1 MAIPS
6 IKSRFHFIS
15 AQPSRCAA
23 MLPIIWSP
31 SPVSRM
37 SRSWKVRRSPA
48 TSSPGVCRAVLLFL
62 IGLSNRRP
70 NLVCRRIYT
79 PNSHPLAHRMAEDFR
94 VVTARRAKCRETMI
108 GEGTQSTNQRRHNYV
123 QENVEVGFFTDPS
136 VCIGCKACE
145 VACKEWNEVP
155 DDGFTW
161 SGNSYDNTGHLG
173 ASTWRHVMFLEQD
186 RAKGNQVAGPMS
198 LDQDPFR
205 WVFLSD
211 VCKHCEEAGCLEA
224 CPTGS
229 IVRTEVGSVLV
240 QNDVCNGCGYCVVSC
255 PFGVID
261 RRPAPLPDAG
271 GAFKCTF
278 CYDRQKSGLVPAC
291 AKVCPTESIVF
302 GRLDDLR
309 AQGAKRVQQL
319 QEAGYSDAQLY
330 DPTETSVRGIHA
342 FFLILGEP
350 EAYGL
355 PPKPQ
360 VPTIYLKSAWTAAF
374 ATAIASIIATLVA
387 FAFSS

>member
-1 MAIPS
+1 
-6 IKSRFHFIS
+6 
-15 AQPSRCAA
+15 
-23 MLPIIWSP
+23 
-31 SPVSRM
+31 
-37 SRSWKVRRSPA
+37 
-48 TSSPGVCRAVLLFL
+48 
-62 IGLSNRRP
+62 
-70 NLVCRRIYT
+70 
-79 PNSHPLAHRMAEDFR
+79 
-94 VVTARRAKCRETMI
+94 MI
-108 GEGTQSTNQRRHNYV
+108 GEGIQSTNQRRHSYV
-123 QENVEVGFFTDPS
+123 QDNVEVGFFTDPT

-161 SGNSYDNTGHLG
+161 TGNSYDNTGHLG
-173 ASTWRHVMFLEQD
+173 ASTWRHVLFIEQD
-186 RAKGNQVAGPMS
+186 LASGKQITGAMGLPSNQQSEIPASAVDGLRRGES
-198 LDQDPFR
+198 NQESEDPFR
-205 WVFLSD
+205 WIFLSD
-211 VCKHCEEAGCLEA
+211 VCKHCENAGCLEA

-261 RRPAPLPDAG
+261 RRPEPLPDAG

-278 CYDRQKSGLVPAC
+278 CYDRQKSGLTPAC

-309 AQGAKRVQQL
+309 ARGAERVQTLRGQ
-319 QEAGYSDAQLY
+319 GYDDAQLY
-330 DPTETSVRGIHA
+330 DPRETSVGGIHA
-342 FFLILGEP
+342 FFLLLGEP

-360 VPTIYLKSAWTAAF
+360 IPTIYLKSSWLAAA
-374 ATAIASIIATLVA
+374 ATAIGAIAAVG
-387 FAFSS
+387 FAFTIFA

>member
-1 MAIPS
+1 MGLD
-6 IKSRFHFIS
+6 
-15 AQPSRCAA
+15 AQS
-23 MLPIIWSP
+23 
-31 SPVSRM
+31 
-37 SRSWKVRRSPA
+37 
-48 TSSPGVCRAVLLFL
+48 
-62 IGLSNRRP
+62 
-70 NLVCRRIYT
+70 
-79 PNSHPLAHRMAEDFR
+79 E
-94 VVTARRAKCRETMI
+94 
-108 GEGTQSTNQRRHNYV
+108 
-123 QENVEVGFFTDPS
+123 
-136 VCIGCKACE
+136 
-145 VACKEWNEVP
+145 
-155 DDGFTW
+155 
-161 SGNSYDNTGHLG
+161 
-173 ASTWRHVMFLEQD
+173 
-186 RAKGNQVAGPMS
+186 
-198 LDQDPFR
+198 DPFR

-261 RRPAPLPDAG
+261 RRPEPLHDAG

-309 AQGAKRVQQL
+309 ARANERVQHLKQS
-319 QEAGYSDAQLY
+319 GYSDAQLY

-360 VPTIYLKSAWTAAF
+360 IPTIYLKSAWTSAF
-374 ATAIASIIATLVA
+374 ATALASIVATLAA
-387 FAFSS
+387 FAFFS

>member
-1 MAIPS
+1 
-6 IKSRFHFIS
+6 
-15 AQPSRCAA
+15 
-23 MLPIIWSP
+23 
-31 SPVSRM
+31 
-37 SRSWKVRRSPA
+37 
-48 TSSPGVCRAVLLFL
+48 
-62 IGLSNRRP
+62 
-70 NLVCRRIYT
+70 
-79 PNSHPLAHRMAEDFR
+79 
-94 VVTARRAKCRETMI
+94 MI
-108 GEGTQSTNQRRHNYV
+108 GEGIQSTNQRKHSYV
-123 QENVEVGFFTDPS
+123 HDHVEVGFFTDPS

-186 RAKGNQVAGPMS
+186 RAKG
-198 LDQDPFR
+198 DQITGLMGLPNPQSTIRDPQ
-205 WVFLSD
+205 SD
-211 VCKHCEEAGCLEA
+211 DPCLGA

-261 RRPAPLPDAG
+261 RRPEPLVDAG

-309 AQGAKRVQQL
+309 VRGAERVQQL
-319 QEAGYSDAQLY
+319 QQNGYTDAQLY
-330 DPTETSVRGIHA
+330 DPTETSVGGIHA

-360 VPTIYLKSAWTAAF
+360 VPTIYLKSAWTSAF
-374 ATAIASIIATLVA
+374 ATAIASIIATLLA
-387 FAFSS
+387 FAFFA

>member
-1 MAIPS
+1 
-6 IKSRFHFIS
+6 
-15 AQPSRCAA
+15 
-23 MLPIIWSP
+23 
-31 SPVSRM
+31 
-37 SRSWKVRRSPA
+37 
-48 TSSPGVCRAVLLFL
+48 
-62 IGLSNRRP
+62 
-70 NLVCRRIYT
+70 
-79 PNSHPLAHRMAEDFR
+79 
-94 VVTARRAKCRETMI
+94 MI
-108 GEGTQSTNQRRHNYV
+108 GEGIQSTNQRKHSYV
-123 QENVEVGFFTDPS
+123 HDHVEVGFFTDPS

-145 VACKEWNEVP
+145 VACKEWNQVP

-186 RAKGNQVAGPMS
+186 RAKGNQITGLMGLPNPQS
-198 LDQDPFR
+198 TIQDPQSDDPFR

-261 RRPAPLPDAG
+261 RRPEPLSDAG
-271 GAFKCTF
+271 GEFKCT
-278 CYDRQKSGLVPAC
+278 
-291 AKVCPTESIVF
+291 KVCPTESIVF

-309 AQGAKRVQQL
+309 ARGAERVQQL
-319 QEAGYSDAQLY
+319 QQSGYNDAQLY

-360 VPTIYLKSAWTAAF
+360 VPTIYLKSAWTSAF
-374 ATAIASIIATLVA
+374 ATAIASIIATLGA
-387 FAFSS
+387 FAFFR

>member
-1 MAIPS
+1 
-6 IKSRFHFIS
+6 
-15 AQPSRCAA
+15 
-23 MLPIIWSP
+23 
-31 SPVSRM
+31 
-37 SRSWKVRRSPA
+37 
-48 TSSPGVCRAVLLFL
+48 
-62 IGLSNRRP
+62 
-70 NLVCRRIYT
+70 
-79 PNSHPLAHRMAEDFR
+79 
-94 VVTARRAKCRETMI
+94 
-108 GEGTQSTNQRRHNYV
+108 
-123 QENVEVGFFTDPS
+123 
-136 VCIGCKACE
+136 
-145 VACKEWNEVP
+145 
-155 DDGFTW
+155 
-161 SGNSYDNTGHLG
+161 
-173 ASTWRHVMFLEQD
+173 MFLEQD
-186 RAKGNQVAGPMS
+186 RQKGNQVVGSYS
-198 LDQDPFR
+198 LGNGEDPFR

-240 QNDVCNGCGYCVVSC
+240 QDDVCNGCGYCVVSC

-261 RRPAPLPDAG
+261 RRPEPLPNAG

-309 AQGAKRVQQL
+309 AHATQRVQELRQH
-319 QEAGYSDAQLY
+319 GYDDAQLY
-330 DPTETSVRGIHA
+330 DPQETSVRGIHA

-360 VPTIYLKSAWTAAF
+360 VPTIYLKSAWAAAI